1 MPPFT
6 LLVGDESILVSRAI
20 DDVMRAARAV
30 DPATTKVIV
39 DLAGEG
45 AVGELANAVQPN
57 LFGEASVLVCENLDR
72 IDDDALALLLSVIAE
87 QPDQVSIVVV
97 HPGGVGG
104 KKALTSVRDAKPV
117 EVACI
122 EVRKGR
128 AVIEFMSKEFSSR
141 KRKVTADAV
150 EAMYESVGHDM
161 GMLVAAISQLC
172 VDVESDPID
181 VADVRQYFA
190 GAADVS
196 GFEIADALWARKP
209 TDALVGLRRSL
220 TAGDRSDVATVSALA
235 MGLRSMIR
243 LAGAP
248 RGAADAEL
256 ARTVGAPP
264 WKIKAIRGQL
274 QRWRPGQLAAAVLRL
289 SAADA
294 AVKGGLRR
302 GDALD
307 PEQKLF
313 AVERLVVEISAR
325 EPE

>member
-1 MPPFT
+1 MSNLT
-6 LLVGDESILVSRAI
+6 LLAGDESILVSRAI
-20 DDVMRAARAV
+20 DDVMRAARKQ
-30 DPATTKVIV
+30 DPSTTKVVI
-39 DLAGEG
+39 DLAGDG
-45 AVGELANAVQPN
+45 AAGELANAVQPN
-57 LFGEASVLVCENLDR
+57 LFGEASVVVCENLDKV
-72 IDDDALALLLSVIAE
+72 DDDALAILTGVIAE
-87 QPDQVSIVVV
+87 QSEQITLVVV

-104 KKALTSVRDAKPV
+104 KNALKAIRDAKPN
-117 EVACI
+117 EIACT

-128 AVIEFMSKEFSSR
+128 AVIDFMAKEFTSH

-150 EAMYESVGHDM
+150 EAVYESVGHDM

-172 VDVESDPID
+172 VDVESDPIGVD
-181 VADVRQYFA
+181 DVRTYFA

-209 TDALVGLRRSL
+209 NDALIGLRQSL
-220 TAGDRSDVATVSALA
+220 TSGDRSDVATVSALA

-264 WKIKAIRGQL
+264 WKIKTIRGQL
-274 QRWRPGQLAAAVLRL
+274 NRWRPGQLAAAVLRL

-313 AVERLVVEISAR
+313 AVERLVVDISAR
-325 EPE
+325 EAE

>member
-1 MPPFT
+1 MPAPT
-6 LLVGDESILVSRAI
+6 LITGDERLLVTRAI
-20 DDVMRAARAV
+20 DDVVAAARKG
-30 DPATTKVIV
+30 DPDATKVVI
-39 DLAGEG
+39 DLALEG
-45 AVGELANAVQPN
+45 AAGELANAVQPN
-57 LFGEASVLVCENLDR
+57 LFGGASVVVCENFDKV
-72 IDDDALALLLSVIAE
+72 DDDSLAMITGDIGEDITLVL
-87 QPDQVSIVVV
+87 V

-104 KKALTSVRDAKPV
+104 KAALKAVREHGV
-117 EVACI
+117 TEVACAQ
-122 EVRKGR
+122 VRKGR
-128 AVIEFMSKEFSSR
+128 ATTEFMAKEFSAR

-150 EAMYESVGHDM
+150 DAIVDSIGHDL
-161 GMLVAAISQLC
+161 GMLVAAVSQLC

-181 VADVRQYFA
+181 VHDVRQYFA
-190 GAADVS
+190 GTADVS
-196 GFEIADALWARKP
+196 GFEIADSLWARKP
-209 TDALVGLRRSL
+209 TEALVGLRQSL
-220 TAGDRSDVATVSALA
+220 AAGDRSDVATVSALA

-264 WKIKAIRGQL
+264 WKIKLIRSQL

-302 GDALD
+302 GEALD

-325 EPE
+325 DPE